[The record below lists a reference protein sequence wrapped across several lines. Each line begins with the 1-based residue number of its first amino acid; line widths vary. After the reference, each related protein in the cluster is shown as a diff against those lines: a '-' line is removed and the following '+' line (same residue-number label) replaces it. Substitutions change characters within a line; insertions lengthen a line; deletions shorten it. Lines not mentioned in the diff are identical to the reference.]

1 MSIAVQNRF
10 REVEKLVLA
19 AQVRSLDPEVAAY
32 YCKLACVMVCGT
44 IERSVE
50 ILITDRVGSRSTPQ
64 VKSFLRAFFQ
74 RGTNYDCEQIQSLL
88 YRFDRDWG
96 SAFREFV
103 DTNDRIKTA
112 ISSCYSVRNSIA
124 HGGGQSLGPATL
136 KQYFDGAVA
145 LILHLEEV
153 LQ

>member
-1 MSIAVQNRF
+1 MSIAVQSRF

-32 YCKLACVMVCGT
+32 YCKLACVMVCGA

-50 ILITDRVGSRSTPQ
+50 ILITDRVGSRSAPQ
-64 VKSFLRAFFQ
+64 VKSFLKAFFQ
-74 RGTNYDCEQIQSLL
+74 RGTNYDCDQIIALL
-88 YRFDRDWG
+88 YRFDTDWG
-96 SAFREFV
+96 YAFREFV

-124 HGGGQSLGPATL
+124 HGGGQSLGPAAL
-136 KQYFDGAVA
+136 KQYFDGAFD
-145 LILHLEEV
+145 LIVHLEQV
-153 LQ
+153 LR